1 MSDNNFIDNS
11 NETLKYFTKN
21 LELSKE
27 DISELDIFVKD
38 INKTIK
44 DTNVNIDEK
53 LIVNIGKAFK
63 YLIEEGVTKNDDKR
77 NS

>member
-27 DISELDIFVKD
+27 DISELDKFVKD